1 MHLQA
6 TTVLAIL
13 TALAD
18 ASPYSPN
25 VRYRRQSSN
34 SSSAQLLTD
43 LSVIQSYWGQITPY
57 ADNAENYFGVN
68 ATGLPNGCQVEQAH
82 LLQRHGARFPTS
94 TFDDGANN
102 ENFGAKVYN
111 FTSRANSSSQ
121 FTGPLSFLN
130 TYQYQMGES
139 YLVGQGA
146 SQLFQAGVT
155 FWDRYGRTLYNATPG
170 QTAYNA
176 TYSNGTARPKPV
188 LRTTSQ
194 SRIWNSEI
202 NWALGFFGPS
212 FLQTPN
218 PTLANATSP
227 FNVVVIPE
235 GGTENN
241 TLASYDSC
249 FNDNN
254 DPEGLLG
261 DHDLLTYLPLY
272 LTSATQ
278 RLSQYVPSGFNL
290 TLNDTY
296 AMQYVE
302 YPRCIKY
309 RPLTRFNRS
318 ICAYETNY
326 LGRSDFCTLFTEQE
340 WQGFE
345 NTLDQEYYYDYS
357 YGNPTGRAQGIGY
370 LQELLARLQNQ
381 YILSSNSSVNS
392 SITNSSANFPLN
404 QPFYADFSHDDI
416 LISVLTAASL
426 DYLRDPPSLTQFPPN
441 PNRHF
446 ILSHLTPFAASLVT
460 EVIGCGASSPP
471 VQSSSRT
478 TYYSGQYGY
487 KSSNA
492 TYKFIRMRLNHGILP
507 LSTIRGGYCG
517 NRADGL
523 CPLSAFIESQQSA
536 YAQSNYNYV
545 CFANYTVPFPN
556 NGTDYDGTLFS
567 GSARRF

>member
-1 MHLQA
+1 MLSQF
-6 TTVLAIL
+6 TTVLAFL
-13 TALAD
+13 TALA
-18 ASPYSPN
+18 ASSPYTPN
-25 VRYRRQSSN
+25 VRHRRQSSN
-34 SSSAQLLTD
+34 SSSSTNSTLITD
-43 LSVIQSYWGQITPY
+43 LSIIQSYWGQITPY

-94 TFDDGANN
+94 TFDDGAND
-102 ENFGAKVYN
+102 ENFAAKVYN
-111 FTSRANSSSQ
+111 FTSKANSSAQ
-121 FTGPLSFLN
+121 FTGPLTFLN

-155 FWDRYGRTLYNATPG
+155 FWERYGRTLYNATPG
-170 QTAYNA
+170 QLAYNA

-194 SRIWNSEI
+194 SRIENSEI

-212 FLQTPN
+212 FLTTPN

-227 FNVVVIPE
+227 FSVVIIPE

-254 DPEGLLG
+254 DPEGFLG
-261 DHDLLTYLPLY
+261 DHDLMSEYVPLY
-272 LTSATQ
+272 LATATN
-278 RLSQYVPSGFNL
+278 RMAQYVPSGFNW
-290 TLNDTY
+290 TVNDTY
-296 AMQYVE
+296 AMQ
-302 YPRCIKY
+302 
-309 RPLTRFNRS
+309 S

-326 LGRSDFCTLFTEQE
+326 LGRSDFCTLFTEEE
-340 WQGFE
+340 WSGFE
-345 NTLDQEYYYDYS
+345 NTLDMEYYYDYS

-370 LQELLARLQNQ
+370 LQELLARLQNE
-381 YILSSNSSVNS
+381 YITSSNSSVNS
-392 SITNSSANFPLN
+392 SLTNNSASFPLN
-404 QPFYADFSHDDI
+404 QPFYADITHDDI
-416 LISVLTAASL
+416 IVSVLTAASL
-426 DYLRDPPSLTQFPPN
+426 DYLRDPPSLTQYPPD

-446 ILSHLTPFAASLVT
+446 ILSHLTPFAGRLVT
-460 EVIGCGASSPP
+460 EVIGCGSPSP
-471 VQSSSRT
+471 AVQNTSRT
-478 TYYSGQYGY
+478 LYYSGQYGY
-487 KSSNA
+487 KASNA
-492 TYKFIRMRLNHGILP
+492 TYKFIRMRLNNGILP

-536 YAQSNYNYV
+536 YSQSNYNYV

-567 GSARRF
+567 GSAARRF